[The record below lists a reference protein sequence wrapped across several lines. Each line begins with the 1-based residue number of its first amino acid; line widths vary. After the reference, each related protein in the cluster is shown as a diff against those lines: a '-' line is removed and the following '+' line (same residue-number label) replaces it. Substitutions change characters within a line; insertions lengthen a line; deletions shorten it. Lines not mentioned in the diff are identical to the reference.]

1 MLHKRRFGKR
11 GVVALVTSQKDF
23 GDAELMGRA
32 DAAALQF
39 GVTRDYAFDLFIV
52 RHPMNST
59 YARTDLLEKFGA
71 LLGERKYKVIVLV
84 GPEVFTAYEQVHA
97 VIHRSPM
104 IIGVNTQAAI
114 DANAPEQYEMQ
125 YMNDM
130 FRPNLSKIVRVC
142 LEKNLSQEEGV
153 EYIRKYEA
161 ERVNRSWGLFDEAYV
176 LIKTKGGR
184 EQVVRFEN
192 REDAILPPAPET
204 PFVGRARVILF
215 SA

>member
-1 MLHKRRFGKR
+1 MLHKRRFGRR
-11 GVVALVTSQKDF
+11 GVVALVASLEDF
-23 GDAELMGRA
+23 SNAELMGRA

-39 GVTRDYAFDLFIV
+39 GVTRDYAFDLFIL
-52 RHPMNST
+52 RHPMGTT
-59 YARTDLLEKFGA
+59 YARADMLEKFGA

-84 GPEVFTAYEQVHA
+84 GPEVFATYEQVHA
-97 VIHRSPM
+97 VLRWSPM

-114 DANAPEQYEMQ
+114 DAEAPEQYEMQ

-142 LEKNLSQEEGV
+142 LDKNLSQEEGV
-153 EYIRKYEA
+153 EYIRKYEL
-161 ERVNRSWGLFDEAYV
+161 ERMNRSWGLFDEAYV

-192 REDAILPPAPET
+192 REDAILPPPPET
-204 PFVGRARVILF
+204 PFKGRSRVILF